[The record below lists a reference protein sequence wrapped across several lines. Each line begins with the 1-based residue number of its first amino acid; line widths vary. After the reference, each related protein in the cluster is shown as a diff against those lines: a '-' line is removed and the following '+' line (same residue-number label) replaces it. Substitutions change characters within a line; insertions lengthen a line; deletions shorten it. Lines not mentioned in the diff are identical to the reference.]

1 MSLDSVSS
9 KRATA
14 YAVRARIN
22 GTYVVFTLSLRVHNN
37 HNQQKEVITMK
48 ENTTLTVKPL
58 DNDIF
63 AVQPAG
69 EAAPVRHSTT
79 AETTTLFN
87 AVNGSG
93 TPVKD
98 IIGDVIEVS
107 DIVVTSVDVHEDR
120 NDEESPLVSK
130 SCANFFTTDGQH
142 YSSLSNGIIRAVKNL
157 FNCGLAPTPENPVR
171 IKFKNVNTPRG
182 VAHSFDLVK

>member
-1 MSLDSVSS
+1 
-9 KRATA
+9 
-14 YAVRARIN
+14 
-22 GTYVVFTLSLRVHNN
+22 
-37 HNQQKEVITMK
+37 MK

-58 DNDIF
+58 DNDLF
-63 AVQPAG
+63 AVRAQGEG
-69 EAAPVRHSTT
+69 EAVRHSTT
-79 AETTTLFN
+79 AEVTTLFN

-98 IIGDVIEVS
+98 IIGDVIEVA
-107 DIVVTSVDVHEDR
+107 DIVVTSVDVHEDK
-120 NDEESPLVSK
+120 NDEDSPIVSK

-157 FNCGLAPTPENPVR
+157 FKCGLAPTPETPIR

-182 VAHSFDLVK
+182 VAHSFGLVK